1 MPPTLQSILSGRQK
15 RLLAHPRKCPRAAPA
30 FGSEAAGTA
39 DLARVCAAAHRED
52 AVLLGGDCMS
62 NAFID
67 KLKGF
72 SALSVDD
79 VRLLE
84 AACGKPREIPAR
96 QDLIREGDKPGP
108 IFVILRGWACR

>member
-1 MPPTLQSILSGRQK
+1 MDDKDQ
-15 RLLAHPRKCPRAAPA
+15 LAGCSHRSVRDRKALPC
-30 FGSEAAGTA
+30 SEAT
-39 DLARVCAAAHRED
+39 V
-52 AVLLGGDCMS
+52 S

-67 KLKGF
+67 KLKGY

-108 IFVILRGWACR
+108 IFVILRGWACRYKLRPEGTRQITAFLMPGDSCEMHAS